1 MQESTS
7 ISNNSYFTTVY
18 SGDSSSNGV
27 IGIGYGGNNTSPSLS
42 FNTLLS

>member
-7 ISNNSYFTTVY
+7 ISSNSDFTTLY

-27 IGIGYGGNNTSPSLS
+27 IGIGYNQNASNLSINTI
-42 FNTLLS
+42 FN